1 MARRRRKKNTG
12 FKFFM
17 LLLIAVCLVVLGRQE
32 YRIYQVHKEQTA
44 TQARIDKL
52 KQEKA
57 ALEKER
63 RLLDDPAYI
72 EKLAREDYNMVGK
85 NEVSLFIVDDKK

>member
-12 FKFFM
+12 FKFFT

-85 NEVSLFIVDDKK
+85 NEVPLFIVDDKK

>member
-12 FKFFM
+12 FKVFM

-85 NEVSLFIVDDKK
+85 NEVPLFIVDDKK

>member
-12 FKFFM
+12 VKFFM

-85 NEVSLFIVDDKK
+85 NEVPLFIVDDKK

>member
-1 MARRRRKKNTG
+1 MARRGRKKNTG

-85 NEVSLFIVDDKK
+85 NEVPLFIVDDKK